1 MSDCV
6 LRGRVV
12 LADSVIDDGVIEVR
26 DGVGIGVGADL
37 SPLELDRI
45 MRTPADEVYRTED
58 TQQIV
63 VRTTAST
70 PR

>member
-1 MSDCV
+1 M
-6 LRGRVV
+6 RY
-12 LADSVIDDGVIEVR
+12 
-26 DGVGIGVGADL
+26 GVGFGVCADL